1 MLCIVYNQEDLL
13 HEPYSLL
20 IKKELRYDD
29 LTAGHFVSHCLKHLC
44 LNALFFISSNEQTAQ
59 FTVMGRHSLRASEN
73 SLIILPGD
81 VHGRG
86 EIFHML
92 RLTTNEAAILRLG
105 AERAD
110 GARPHPRLSAEQ
122 PRQAII

>member
-1 MLCIVYNQEDLL
+1 MLCIVYNQEDLV
-13 HEPYSLL
+13 HEPYSVL
-20 IKKELRYDD
+20 IKKELNYND
-29 LTAGHFVSHCLKHLC
+29 LTAGHFLSHCLKHL
-44 LNALFFISSNEQTAQ
+44 FISSNEQTAQ

-73 SLIILPGD
+73 SLIIPPGD
-81 VHGRG
+81 VHGQG